1 MKIVNENKSTG
12 ATVGEALASGNQYS
26 ITGLTQG
33 KLFAIISSMS
43 TDPLKSTLEREVLV
57 SLKREYLS
65 VFPEDKDLIAHMSE
79 L

>member
-12 ATVGEALASGNQYS
+12 ATVEQALASGNQYS

-65 VFPEDKDLIAHMSE
+65 VFPEDKNLIARMSE